1 MICEIL
7 ITCIFWSFIYVLIG
21 CLVNAIIIVR
31 EAKEKG
37 EVIIDGWRPKE
48 VYQIFLWPVAFTE
61 YIIKSWKD

>member
-1 MICEIL
+1 M
-7 ITCIFWSFIYVLIG
+7 YVLIG

-48 VYQIFLWPVAFTE
+48 VYQIFLWPVALTE

>member
-1 MICEIL
+1 MTCEIL
-7 ITCIFWSFIYVLIG
+7 ITCIFLSFIYVLIG

-48 VYQIFLWPVAFTE
+48 VYQIFLWPVALTE
-61 YIIKSWKD
+61 YIIKFWKD

>member
-1 MICEIL
+1 MTCEIL

-48 VYQIFLWPVAFTE
+48 VYQIFLWPVALAE